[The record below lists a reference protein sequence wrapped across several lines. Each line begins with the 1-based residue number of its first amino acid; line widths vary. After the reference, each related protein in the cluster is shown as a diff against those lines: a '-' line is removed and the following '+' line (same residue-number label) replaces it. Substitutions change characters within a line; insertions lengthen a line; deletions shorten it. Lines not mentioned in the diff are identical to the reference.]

1 MVTRQSV
8 WTLIAANA
16 GAILIAIALQWP
28 PALLMWPFLLQ
39 SIVIGYYS
47 RRRMLALKQFST
59 DNLKINNQPVEPTP
73 ETQRWVA
80 NFFVLH
86 FGAFHLA
93 YLVFLLS
100 DAGALQATDWL
111 VFGAMTA
118 GFVWNH
124 RSSYEQHIAADREG
138 CPNIG
143 TMMFLPYLRVV
154 PMHLTIGL
162 AAASGMEG
170 TLALLLFGAL
180 KTLADVGMH
189 YAEHKGWQAKAKSV

>member
-8 WTLIAANA
+8 WSLVAANA
-16 GAILIAIALQWP
+16 GTILMAIVMQWP

-47 RRRMLALKQFST
+47 RQRMLALEHFST
-59 DNLKINNQPVEPTP
+59 DNLRINGQPVEPTP
-73 ETQRWVA
+73 ETQRQVA

-100 DAGALQATDWL
+100 SSGDLQALDWL
-111 VFGAMTA
+111 VFGTMTA

-124 RSSYEQHIAADREG
+124 RSSYEQHITADRQG

-170 TLALLLFGAL
+170 TLALLLFGSL

-189 YAEHKGWQAKAKSV
+189 YAEHKGWQSEG